1 MPIRQKLE
9 SGACLY
15 FRGEKADRVWF
26 LVSGRVVEEYRE
38 GEFRVELPAG
48 PGACLGV
55 LETVAGGV
63 RAGDARGATAVEVE
77 TWTAAEFLQRF
88 AGDAALMES
97 VLGRGI
103 TLLQE
108 LNDRAK
114 HLMAGHGGPEADPA
128 AAFFALG
135 DHYEKSGR
143 PHLAQYIYRRYG
155 ELFPAGPDAEAAR
168 AKTGTLDTAV
178 EAASLDALT
187 PAGLVAHGKA
197 LEDKGDFE
205 NAVEVYKKLMMM
217 EVPDALLATG
227 MLRAAHAY
235 LKVGKPL
242 LGLKVIKRYPAGK
255 GTPDEEQQAPFVAG
269 CIFEALGETAQARK
283 AYEQCANGMWA
294 ELAKIKLAELKG

>member
-1 MPIRQKLE
+1 MSSRQKLE
-9 SGACLY
+9 PGSCLY

-38 GEFRVELPAG
+38 GDFRLELPAG
-48 PGACLGV
+48 PGSCLGV

-63 RAGDARGATAVEVE
+63 RAGDARCLTAVELE
-77 TWTAAEFLQRF
+77 LWSAAEFLQRF
-88 AGDAALMES
+88 AGDATLMES

-103 TLLQE
+103 ALLQE

-114 HLMAGHGGPEADPA
+114 RLMAGHGGPESHPA
-128 AAFFALG
+128 AAFFAMG

-155 ELFPAGPDAEAAR
+155 ELFPDGPDAAAAR
-168 AKTGTLDTAV
+168 AKTGTLETAV
-178 EAASLDALT
+178 AAVALDALD
-187 PAGLVAHGKA
+187 PEGLLAHGKT
-197 LEDKGDFE
+197 LEDQGDFAG
-205 NAVEVYKKLMMM
+205 AVEVYKKLMMM
-217 EVPDALLATG
+217 EVPDPLLATG

-283 AYEQCANGMWA
+283 SYEQCANGMWA